1 MKYFLHIIYLFA
13 VILPATLCAAQL
25 QGMVIRV
32 LDGDTI
38 EVLQERQPVRVRLL
52 NIDAP

>member
-1 MKYFLHIIYLFA
+1 MINNIVIFVIGILFSCT
-13 VILPATLCAAQL
+13 VLAADIR
-25 QGMVIRV
+25 GKVIRV